1 MTRGRRKRKEGPRG
15 FGDRPW
21 KWPYN
26 LLLRATGIR
35 GRQKRESLNYVSV
48 CISASIGL
56 AAGLVGGA
64 LVADLLGLGA
74 AIGIPAGLA
83 IGCVAFDLTAEH
95 MHRDRFYRP

>member
-1 MTRGRRKRKEGPRG
+1 MTRRRRKRKRKPRG

-21 KWPYN
+21 KWPYD
-26 LLLRATGIR
+26 LLLWATGVG

-48 CISASIGL
+48 WISASISL
-56 AAGLVGGA
+56 AAGLVGGVI
-64 LVADLLGLGA
+64 VADLLGLGA

-83 IGCVAFDLTAEH
+83 TGCVAFDLTAEH